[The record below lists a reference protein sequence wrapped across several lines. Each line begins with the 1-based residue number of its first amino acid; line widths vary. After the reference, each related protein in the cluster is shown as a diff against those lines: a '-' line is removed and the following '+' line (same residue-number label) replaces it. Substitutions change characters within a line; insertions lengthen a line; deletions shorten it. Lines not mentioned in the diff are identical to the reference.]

1 MARINTSAI
10 EGYAAMSA
18 EDKVKAL
25 ESLSIPDEIDLTAYV
40 RKSQFDKTASE
51 LADAKKKLSE
61 KLSEDE
67 KAKEA
72 EDEARNKMLQELEE
86 LRKENKLAKAKS
98 QYLALGYEASLA
110 EDTAKAFVDGDEEKI
125 FANQQKHIEAVKKAA
140 EAEAL
145 KKTPD
150 PKGGNGGDTMTLS
163 KFRKMSLAER
173 AEFAAQHS
181 GEYEKLYSQT

>member
-1 MARINTSAI
+1 MAKINTSTI
-10 EGYAAMSA
+10 EGYASMSA

-51 LADAKKKLSE
+51 LAEAKKKLSE
-61 KLSEDE
+61 KQTEEE

-72 EDEARNKMLQELEE
+72 EEEARNKLMEELES
-86 LRKENKLAKAKS
+86 LRKENSLAKAKS

-110 EDTAKAFVDGDEEKI
+110 EDTAKAFVNGDNDRV
-125 FANQQKHIEAVKKAA
+125 FANQQKHIDAVRKAA

-145 KKTPD
+145 KGTPD
-150 PKGGNGGDTMTLS
+150 PKGGKGSDTMTLS
-163 KFRKMSLAER
+163 KFRQMSLEDRAAFATQHAE
-173 AEFAAQHS
+173 
-181 GEYEKLYSQT
+181 EYGKLYGQT